1 MPAVRIEPG
10 TRAIIT
16 GASRGIGRALA
27 FELAARGA
35 LLGLIARDKE
45 GLEQVVADLPPPAE
59 GEHLALAADVGRRAQ
74 VERAIQRFAKGAG
87 GLDLLVVNAGIAHY
101 APLAEADTQQAEEMV
116 KVNVLGVIY
125 TVRAG
130 LPSLL
135 EGGSGHIVVTS
146 SGAALRTFPGAAVYG
161 GTKAFERGFAEALR
175 HELSGTGVSLTAV
188 YPGEVAT
195 DLHAHERGRMPD
207 WYRADDALAP
217 AEVARAIVAAVEG
230 DRRAAYV
237 PTAVRALALN
247 ALSPRLVDEI
257 LARIRGPSAAPRR
270 D

>member
-1 MPAVRIEPG
+1 MRIESR

-27 FELAARGA
+27 VELAARGA
-35 LLGLIARDKE
+35 RLGLIARGKE

-74 VERAIQRFAKGAG
+74 VERAVQRFAKGAG
-87 GLDLLVVNAGIAHY
+87 GLDLLVANAGIAHY
-101 APLAEADTQQAEEMV
+101 ASLAELETKQAEDMV
-116 KVNVLGVIY
+116 KVNVLGLIN

-130 LPSLL
+130 LPPLL
-135 EGGSGHIVVTS
+135 EGGRGHIVVMS
-146 SGAALRTFPGAAVYG
+146 SGAALRSFPGAAVYG

-175 HELSGTGVSLTAV
+175 HELAGTGVSLTTV

-195 DLHAHERGRMPD
+195 DLHAHERDRMPD

-217 AEVARAIVAAVEG
+217 SEVARAIVAAVEG